1 MKLWAVKH
9 SVRILAEKKDPDF
22 FDYRDLSNDMWRK
35 KVREAQDE
43 AKVSFDLENDYDVA
57 QREVEIDQD
66 QWEHLSKV
74 KFRCEL
80 FSAGGDWED
89 PVLYFRCQLS
99 KGYARDLH
107 QGDHFIYIP
116 CQAEGNSNLIQGE
129 KGEWH
134 ASTDEDRK
142 HSGKKADNKP
152 NEYKA
157 WQGLKKY
164 LTKLVKD
171 EIAAVRKD
179 RRDSDL

>member
-9 SVRILAEKKDPDF
+9 AVPILEKRDKDF
-22 FDYRDLSNDMWRK
+22 FDYKDLSTEMWRK
-35 KVREAQDE
+35 KVKEAQE
-43 AKVSFDLENDYDVA
+43 KAKVHFDLENDYDVA

-66 QWEHLSKV
+66 EWDHLGKV

-89 PVLYFRCQLS
+89 PILYFRCQLF

-116 CQAEGNSNLIQGE
+116 CQAEGNSNLIQ
-129 KGEWH
+129 KDGEWH
-134 ASTDEDRK
+134 ASTDDDRK
-142 HSGKKADNKP
+142 HSGKKADHKP

-164 LTKLVKD
+164 LAKLVKD
-171 EIAAVRKD
+171 EIAEVRRD
-179 RRDSDL
+179 RREFEKG